1 MTKSEIE
8 TALGL
13 FSKLAE
19 GEGIRLEMTLY
30 GGALMLL
37 AYNARP
43 STKGVDA
50 IVYPT
55 AVARRLASRVA
66 TQLGLHDEWLND
78 DVKQF
83 VSGRE
88 AKNDLVIDTVSP
100 LGLHVTRPTAKYLL
114 AMKIMACRKPLPGY
128 EGDFKDIEVL
138 LRVTKLR
145 SVAALQELIDAFF
158 PDTVLTD
165 SVRDVLEDILDRIS
179 NER

>member
-1 MTKSEIE
+1 M
-8 TALGL
+8 
-13 FSKLAE
+13 
-19 GEGIRLEMTLY
+19 
-30 GGALMLL
+30 
-37 AYNARP
+37 
-43 STKGVDA
+43 
-50 IVYPT
+50 
-55 AVARRLASRVA
+55 
-66 TQLGLHDEWLND
+66 
-78 DVKQF
+78 
-83 VSGRE
+83 SGRE